1 MRGEKP
7 FKLIIWS
14 TFKNLE
20 NDLENVS
27 IYSNLHP
34 FDDFA
39 DWFKPECQ
47 TMASKEWEK
56 SLCNFVKTEI
66 EKEKFELK
74 TFKTSIQDKLKE
86 KIKPILKNIF
96 TITNDVELNAKIL
109 VILGIK
115 IKLKEL
121 KGK

>member
-1 MRGEKP
+1 M
-7 FKLIIWS
+7 
-14 TFKNLE
+14 
-20 NDLENVS
+20 
-27 IYSNLHP
+27 
-34 FDDFA
+34 
-39 DWFKPECQ
+39 
-47 TMASKEWEK
+47 
-56 SLCNFVKTEI
+56 CNFVKSEI
-66 EKEKFELK
+66 EKENFEVK

-121 KGK
+121 KEK